1 MPLMTRKKL
10 GLFKAE
16 STYNTN
22 PTPAVATDA
31 LLMRKFDIT
40 PLQAE
45 TASRDVI
52 RPTFG
57 ASDSIVTAKQAALS
71 LEMELVGTP
80 SAGVAFAPLSAL
92 MLAAGMAQ
100 TIVASTSVTYNPVSS
115 GIGSLTS
122 LFNLDGVQHAIT
134 GARSNFKLSV
144 KQSDIPTLGF
154 DLTGNFNTP
163 TSVTQGTPTFT
174 QRIPVSASEGNTT
187 LSLFGVSTFKL
198 VSFDM
203 DLGNQIETIRYA
215 NAADEVTITDRKT
228 TGKLVLEAINPTVRN
243 FFNDQVNVTTG
254 ALTLTHGATAG
265 NKVEVAA
272 PRVSITGVNYGDMKG
287 VATVELDLVFTP
299 NAGNDEF
306 TLKFF

>member
-1 MPLMTRKKL
+1 MPLITRKKI

-16 STYNTN
+16 TTYNTN

-31 LLMRKFDIT
+31 ILLRKLDIT
-40 PLQAE
+40 PLRAE
-45 TASRDVI
+45 TASRDLI
-52 RPTFG
+52 RPFFG

-71 LEMELVGTP
+71 LEMELAGTP

-92 MLAAGMAQ
+92 MLASGMAQ

-115 GIGSLTS
+115 GISSLTS

-134 GARSNFKLSV
+134 GARSNFKMSI
-144 KQSDIPTLGF
+144 KQGEVPTLGF

-163 TSVTQGTPTFT
+163 TSVAQGTPTYT
-174 QRIPVSASEGNTT
+174 QRTPVSVSEGNTT

-198 VSFDM
+198 ISLDM

-215 NAADEVTITDRKT
+215 NSADEVIIVHRKT
-228 TGKLVLEAINPTVRN
+228 TAKLVLEAVSPTVRN
-243 FFNDQVNVTTG
+243 FFNDQVSVTTG
-254 ALTLTHGATAG
+254 ALSLTLGAIAG
-265 NKVEVAA
+265 NKVEIAA
-272 PRVSITGVNYGDMKG
+272 PRVSITGVTYGDVKG
-287 VATVELDLVFTP
+287 AVTVELDLVFTP
-299 NAGNDEF
+299 NTGNDDF